1 MVQKKSL
8 ISNLKA
14 SKKAVLASKTSTP
27 IQASKTANLSKN
39 VGLSKHVG
47 TGTVTTGFEGCLSKS
62 ATLSKAPHG
71 GSPLVMPN

>member
-27 IQASKTANLSKN
+27 IQTSKSASLSKTAS
-39 VGLSKHVG
+39 
-47 TGTVTTGFEGCLSKS
+47 LSKS
-62 ATLSKAPHG
+62 G
-71 GSPLVMPN
+71 GGPLGCVGF